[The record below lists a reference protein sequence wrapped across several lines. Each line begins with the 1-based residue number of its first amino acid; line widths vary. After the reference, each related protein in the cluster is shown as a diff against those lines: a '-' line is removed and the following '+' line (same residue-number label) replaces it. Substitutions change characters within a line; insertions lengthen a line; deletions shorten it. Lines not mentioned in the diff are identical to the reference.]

1 MKTLNG
7 GTAAPSGHY
16 LHLRNWEIVPIASG
30 GGTLPGPLEDRYLRL
45 PTIGVLAVTPILGG
59 LFVMFLPVVGIV
71 LTVAA
76 LLGHR
81 GASSE
86 TELLSPSADAS

>member
-1 MKTLNG
+1 M
-7 GTAAPSGHY
+7 
-16 LHLRNWEIVPIASG
+16 
-30 GGTLPGPLEDRYLRL
+30 
-45 PTIGVLAVTPILGG
+45 LAVTPILGG